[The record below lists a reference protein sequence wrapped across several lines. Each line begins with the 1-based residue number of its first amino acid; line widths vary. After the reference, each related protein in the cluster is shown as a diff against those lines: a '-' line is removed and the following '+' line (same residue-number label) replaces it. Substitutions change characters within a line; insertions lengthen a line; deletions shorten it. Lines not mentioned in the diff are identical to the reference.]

1 MSRQLAIS
9 LARSQVIVRRRCAG
23 SSLIASIIAVATDSA
38 GGLWINS
45 RGPANPCS
53 ECYIPLP
60 TLGARI
66 TSAQAS
72 R

>member
-38 GGLWINS
+38 VWS
-45 RGPANPCS
+45 VD
-53 ECYIPLP
+53 
-60 TLGARI
+60 
-66 TSAQAS
+66 Q
-72 R
+72 